1 MKSSKIVVK
10 SLEITTQKPG
20 PDRLVEYHIEP
31 LTSNKKAAEFRQPL
45 ANTDFL
51 TNPEHLLRNP
61 KSGPHHS
68 LFVNGFLL
76 WFILYLER
84 VFLTLIN
91 IERKIIK

>member
-45 ANTDFL
+45 ANADFF

-61 KSGPHHS
+61 KSE
-68 LFVNGFLL
+68 N
-76 WFILYLER
+76 E
-84 VFLTLIN
+84 
-91 IERKIIK
+91 

>member
-10 SLEITTQKPG
+10 PLEITTQKPG

-45 ANTDFL
+45 ANAVFL

-68 LFVNGFLL
+68 CLSMDFYCGLCYIGKGLSNP
-76 WFILYLER
+76 YQY
-84 VFLTLIN
+84 
-91 IERKIIK
+91 

>member
-10 SLEITTQKPG
+10 SLEITTQKLG

-45 ANTDFL
+45 ANADFL

-68 LFVNGFLL
+68 LFVNGF
-76 WFILYLER
+76 FIVVYAILER

>member
-10 SLEITTQKPG
+10 PLEITTRKPC

-31 LTSNKKAAEFRQPL
+31 LAGNKKTAELRQPM
-45 ANTDFL
+45 ANADIL
-51 TNPEHLLRNP
+51 SNPEHLLRNP

>member
-45 ANTDFL
+45 ANADFL
-51 TNPEHLLRNP
+51 TTPEHLLRNP
-61 KSGPHHS
+61 KSEPHHS

-76 WFILYLER
+76 WFMLYWKGS
-84 VFLTLIN
+84 F
-91 IERKIIK
+91 

>member
-10 SLEITTQKPG
+10 PLEITTQKPG

-45 ANTDFL
+45 ANAVFL

-61 KSGPHHS
+61 DLIALSFQRS
-68 LFVNGFLL
+68 LLL
-76 WFILYLER
+76 PGALKLLQPVRF
-84 VFLTLIN
+84 
-91 IERKIIK
+91 